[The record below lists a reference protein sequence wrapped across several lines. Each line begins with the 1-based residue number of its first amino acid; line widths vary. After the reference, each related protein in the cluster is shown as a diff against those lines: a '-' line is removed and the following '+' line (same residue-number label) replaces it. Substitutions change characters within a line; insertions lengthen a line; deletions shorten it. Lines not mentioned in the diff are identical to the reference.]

1 MRLIGLLMVICVCVA
16 THAQS
21 FLDRRSDW
29 QKKEL
34 KGSVRTIKTYEVR
47 KLDFLTAEELKV
59 FQQRGQK
66 PPYYKKVWT
75 NTLDFNRMGYIMK
88 SRCPESWTGD
98 NYDMTYN
105 AANQPLCM
113 IRYKDDGSIN
123 NSYKFTYDKHGF
135 ILYAERRNNESV
147 IFKEFYT
154 CDNKG
159 NLLRMIHKNEDGGSS
174 ENIFEYQNC
183 KLSKW
188 TITDNEQPYQTMIF
202 DGSIDRLKELYVWN
216 GKHCDH
222 IRISINSAGLPEM
235 TKKETEYGGWYI
247 YVQRSFDSQN
257 NIIKE
262 IFYNV
267 DGSVSNE
274 KTFSYKYD
282 SYGNWIRKESKGKGT
297 FDNRIEEREIIYY

>member
-1 MRLIGLLMVICVCVA
+1 M
-16 THAQS
+16 
-21 FLDRRSDW
+21 
-29 QKKEL
+29 
-34 KGSVRTIKTYEVR
+34 Y
-47 KLDFLTAEELKV
+47 
-59 FQQRGQK
+59 
-66 PPYYKKVWT
+66 
-75 NTLDFNRMGYIMK
+75 
-88 SRCPESWTGD
+88 
-98 NYDMTYN
+98 
-105 AANQPLCM
+105 
-113 IRYKDDGSIN
+113 
-123 NSYKFTYDKHGF
+123 
-135 ILYAERRNNESV
+135 
-147 IFKEFYT
+147 
-154 CDNKG
+154 
-159 NLLRMIHKNEDGGSS
+159 

-235 TKKETEYGGWYI
+235 AEKETEYGGWYI